1 MSEYVDEIAELT
13 RQFLFPGL
21 KVLRNDL
28 REIVNTVDSGM
39 VQSYINLMN
48 FRIGP
53 MAGRDGKP
61 PPSASFQQLIRKNSP
76 EILLTVFVFFLTL
89 LISSV

>member
-1 MSEYVDEIAELT
+1 MAEHIDGITELT

-21 KVLRNDL
+21 KILRGHL
-28 REIVNTVDSGM
+28 QEIVSTVDSGM
-39 VQSYINLMN
+39 IQSYINLMD

-61 PPSASFQQLIRKNSP
+61 PPSATFQQLIRKK
-76 EILLTVFVFFLTL
+76 F
-89 LISSV
+89 

>member
-61 PPSASFQQLIRKNSP
+61 PPSANFQTLIRKNSP

-89 LISSV
+89 VISSV

>member
-1 MSEYVDEIAELT
+1 MANFAESIAELMS
-13 RQFLFPGL
+13 LYLLPGL
-21 KVLRNDL
+21 KVLRASL

-53 MAGRDGKP
+53 MVGREGKP
-61 PPSASFQQLIRKNSP
+61 PPPAPFQTLIRKS
-76 EILLTVFVFFLTL
+76 IMQFTSQ
-89 LISSV
+89 IS

>member
-1 MSEYVDEIAELT
+1 MQLQNMADHVDEIAELT
-13 RQFLFPGL
+13 SYYLLPGL
-21 KVLRNDL
+21 SVLREQL
-28 REIVNTVDSGM
+28 REIVSTVDLGM

-61 PPSASFQQLIRKNSP
+61 PPSATLRALIRKNQINS
-76 EILLTVFVFFLTL
+76 IGRVR
-89 LISSV
+89 

>member
-21 KVLRNDL
+21 KVVRNDL

-61 PPSASFQQLIRKNSP
+61 PPSANFQQLIRKNSP
-76 EILLTVFVFFLTL
+76 DILLTVFVFFLTL
-89 LISSV
+89 VISSV